1 MQKCVSISFFTLN
14 ALNIK
19 HDERNYFKTNSN
31 PIAAAASHHNLRLF
45 QHRNIIHL
53 LLVYCGGPTP
63 WYLLPDVN
71 AGWKPVCVSFRSR
84 PKIRSSL
91 SLSLLMLPR
100 TQLYTNAYVTATTG
114 FDGDDDEEWFTES
127 MWNKW
132 VLFCRIFLPRCLRFI
147 VSYRRV

>member
-84 PKIRSSL
+84 LKIRSSL
-91 SLSLLMLPR
+91 SLSPDA
-100 TQLYTNAYVTATTG
+100 TAYSTIH
-114 FDGDDDEEWFTES
+114 
-127 MWNKW
+127 K
-132 VLFCRIFLPRCLRFI
+132 CLCDCY
-147 VSYRRV
+147 YRLRRRRRRRMIY